1 MNEYNAINRAA
12 LLLFISLYQTR
23 FQTGVGEDF
32 AMRAL
37 TGRFA
42 GCASTGSWMLYRITP
57 EKIFRHQIQRIPTD
71 LSRPVFG
78 VFTRCTKKGALGIAK
93 ELRPAPRPPTTPPGG
108 VGWDTTAGA
117 SLRPPPGARSWS
129 PPPSGARGQF
139 GAKNEDLNSSERAR
153 PRGNSFLKQPAGAR
167 SLVNRPW
174 GG

>member
-1 MNEYNAINRAA
+1 MPAAIPAYSIRVESIGPLA
-12 LLLFISLYQTR
+12 LLARKHYQPHPRCNTCMSAGD
-23 FQTGVGEDF
+23 FAANMVPPCVYGNFGEDF
-32 AMRAL
+32 AIRAL

-42 GCASTGSWMLYRITP
+42 GCASTGSWMLYRITR

-108 VGWDTTAGA
+108 GGWDTTAGA

-129 PPPSGARGQF
+129 PPPPGARGQF
-139 GAKNEDLNSSERAR
+139 GAK
-153 PRGNSFLKQPAGAR
+153 
-167 SLVNRPW
+167 
-174 GG
+174 